1 MRLLLFLLLFGSPW
15 VMSAGEFPAVMAEAN
30 LEKRSDIA
38 LREAD
43 KMTTAAKTAYE
54 AKNIEDFKARIAD
67 VQELVALSYQ
77 SLQDTGKR
85 ARRNPKY
92 FKRAEMS
99 IRALMRRLDSLAN
112 DVSIEDRP
120 IVEAAH
126 KELNTV
132 HENVLHDIMSKK

>member
-1 MRLLLFLLLFGSPW
+1 MKLLILLLLFGSPA

-92 FKRAEMS
+92 FKRAEMG